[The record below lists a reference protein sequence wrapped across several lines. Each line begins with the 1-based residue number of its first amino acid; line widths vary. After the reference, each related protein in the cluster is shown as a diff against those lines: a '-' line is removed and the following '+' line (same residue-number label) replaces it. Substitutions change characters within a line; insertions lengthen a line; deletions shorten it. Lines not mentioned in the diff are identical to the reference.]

1 MCRNIKLL
9 FNFEPPTTDDEMR
22 AAAIQF
28 VRKVSG
34 FNKPSAQNAPAFDA
48 AVDEVHASVRALLST
63 LVTNAAP
70 RTREEEALKG
80 KLRVEKRLAR
90 ERKMLLGS

>member
-9 FNFEPPTTDDEMR
+9 FNFAPPTTDDEMR
-22 AAAIQF
+22 AAALQF

-34 FNKPSAQNAPAFDA
+34 MQKPPARNQAAFDA
-48 AVDEVHASVRALLST
+48 AVVEVYASVQKLLAT
-63 LVTNAAP
+63 LVTDAPP

-80 KLRVEKRLAR
+80 KLRFEKRMQRA
-90 ERKMLLGS
+90 KSA

>member
-22 AAAIQF
+22 AAAVQF

-34 FNKPSAQNAPAFDA
+34 MQKPPARNQAAFDA
-48 AVDEVHASVRALLST
+48 AVDEVHASVHRLLAS
-63 LVTNAAP
+63 LVTDAKP

-80 KLRVEKRLAR
+80 KLRFEKRTAALKRA
-90 ERKMLLGS
+90 

>member
-34 FNKPSAQNAPAFDA
+34 FTKPSTQNTAAFDA
-48 AVDEVHASVRALLST
+48 AVDEVHATVRTLLSS

-90 ERKMLLGS
+90 ERKLLMG